1 MLVSGP
7 FFSVREL
14 EDLGVRRVSV
24 GGALARAAW
33 GAFMRAAEEIAAGG
47 TVAALGEAPPNAR
60 LNDLFR
66 EQARERR
73 RGGGV
78 GR

>member
-1 MLVSGP
+1 VLVSGP
-7 FFSVREL
+7 FFTRREL
-14 EDLGVRRVSV
+14 EDLGVRRISV

-33 GAFMRAAEEIAAGG
+33 GGFMRAADEIAAHG
-47 TVAALGEAPPNAR
+47 TFAALGEAPSFAR

-66 EQARERR
+66 E
-73 RGGGV
+73 GV